1 MTASRRRKAATS
13 SGGAASP
20 TTAAP
25 PLERRIKQD
34 LTVGV
39 KRRLGLSE
47 NEAVPAHIQGLVDS
61 AAHEVAENSVATA
74 VVREVTKLRPSLG
87 GNAGAD
93 PARASSD
100 LALLQEA
107 EHLAAKKKALRVAG
121 FSNDEAMRL
130 LVAEITGRASQR

>member
-1 MTASRRRKAATS
+1 MSASRRRRAATS
-13 SGGAASP
+13 SGSAASP
-20 TTAAP
+20 PA

-61 AAHEVAENSVATA
+61 AAHEVVENSVATA
-74 VVREVTKLRPSLG
+74 VVREVTKLRPSFS
-87 GNAGAD
+87 GNAGGD

-130 LVAEITGRASQR
+130 LVAEITGRAAQR

>member
-20 TTAAP
+20 TTAA

-74 VVREVTKLRPSLG
+74 VVREVTKLRPSFSG
-87 GNAGAD
+87 SAGVD

>member
-1 MTASRRRKAATS
+1 MSASRRRKATTS
-13 SGGAASP
+13 SGGAANP
-20 TTAAP
+20 TTAA

-47 NEAVPAHIQGLVDS
+47 NEPVPAHIQGLVDS

>member
-1 MTASRRRKAATS
+1 MSASRRRKAATS
-13 SGGAASP
+13 SGSAASP
-20 TTAAP
+20 TAAA

-74 VVREVTKLRPSLG
+74 VVREVTKLRPSFS
-87 GNAGAD
+87 GNAGGD

-121 FSNDEAMRL
+121 FSNDDAMRL